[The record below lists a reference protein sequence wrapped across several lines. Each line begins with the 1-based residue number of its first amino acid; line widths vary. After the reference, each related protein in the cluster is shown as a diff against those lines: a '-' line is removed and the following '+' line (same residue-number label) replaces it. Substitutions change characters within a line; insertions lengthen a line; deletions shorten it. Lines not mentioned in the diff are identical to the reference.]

1 MTLSS
6 RYKRIK
12 SKKES
17 TMEIDSPTAV
27 EILEEQMKKIVLK
40 ADALGSANLRF
51 TSLEPTMLVNKAPTK
66 RRDRMSAMGIPKK
79 IHKAE
84 LINTNLLLT

>member
-6 RYKRIK
+6 KYKRIK

-17 TMEIDSPTAV
+17 AMEIDSPTAV
-27 EILEEQMKKIVLK
+27 EILEEQMKKIVI
-40 ADALGSANLRF
+40 
-51 TSLEPTMLVNKAPTK
+51 EPTILVKKAPTK
-66 RRDRMSAMGIPKK
+66 RKDRMAGMGIPKK